1 VLAWAAV
8 LWLVARLFRTG
19 EAASGWRSERSRGS
33 ACSTSTSCS
42 AQPYY
47 PAGLYVPLLAA
58 GAVVVERR
66 FADRLTAR

>member
-1 VLAWAAV
+1 VVAIAVFLA
-8 LWLVARLFRTG
+8 TG
-19 EAASGWRSERSRGS
+19 
-33 ACSTSTSCS
+33 